1 MTELISVMIVD
12 DEKLMLEDLS
22 TMIDWEAYGY
32 QIIATAFNGKQ
43 ALRKYR
49 EYHPQ
54 VIFTDIR
61 MPFMDGI
68 EMISEIRKTDE
79 KVSIV
84 LLTAYEDF
92 SYAKAAIRLGITE
105 YVIKSE
111 ITENSLSELLNR
123 LKANIIK
130 AGKRER
136 YITDRMLE
144 QFFLSEEMTESAD
157 IEQILKRPE
166 HIIMVEQDLPISL
179 SGEPV
184 PDEIVVHRSK
194 FVEILTNE
202 KIDGWDLEVITA
214 IPGRKMVIALNS
226 TENSYGSHDQELR
239 NLARKFQ
246 KKLQEET
253 GSSFTLYIVQG
264 RISLYEFKRF
274 YDENKN
280 VFLEKYLEGVG
291 EIHKL
296 DCSQVQELGK
306 EQLLTGTKRNLSM
319 ENMLKEPDSQTRVQ
333 MLYKIL
339 DIAKADG
346 AEQFIITAQS
356 GYTALKNAYSK
367 IEGGKEIPRIASC
380 WKDWLDAEKVTAWLE
395 TQTNR
400 YHEYMT
406 REVNGYS
413 RTISDAVEYIC
424 RSFRNPDL
432 SLNDVAA
439 YVHLSPG
446 YRSGEF
452 KKETGVTLKSYLTD
466 VRIEAAKK
474 MMEDGNYKIYE
485 ICSAVGYNSSQYFSQ
500 AFYKKTGMFPTEYS
514 KKGGRKNEE

>member
-1 MTELISVMIVD
+1 MTDLISVMIVD

-157 IEQILKRPE
+157 VEQILKRPE

-179 SGEPV
+179 SGEAV
-184 PDEIVVHRSK
+184 PEEIVVHRSK

-202 KIDGWDLEVITA
+202 KITGWDLDVITA
-214 IPGRKMVIALNS
+214 IPGRKM
-226 TENSYGSHDQELR
+226 E
-239 NLARKFQ
+239 
-246 KKLQEET
+246 
-253 GSSFTLYIVQG
+253 
-264 RISLYEFKRF
+264 
-274 YDENKN
+274 
-280 VFLEKYLEGVG
+280 
-291 EIHKL
+291 
-296 DCSQVQELGK
+296 
-306 EQLLTGTKRNLSM
+306 
-319 ENMLKEPDSQTRVQ
+319 
-333 MLYKIL
+333 
-339 DIAKADG
+339 
-346 AEQFIITAQS
+346 
-356 GYTALKNAYSK
+356 
-367 IEGGKEIPRIASC
+367 
-380 WKDWLDAEKVTAWLE
+380 
-395 TQTNR
+395 
-400 YHEYMT
+400 
-406 REVNGYS
+406 S
-413 RTISDAVEYIC
+413 R
-424 RSFRNPDL
+424 
-432 SLNDVAA
+432 
-439 YVHLSPG
+439 
-446 YRSGEF
+446 
-452 KKETGVTLKSYLTD
+452 
-466 VRIEAAKK
+466 
-474 MMEDGNYKIYE
+474 
-485 ICSAVGYNSSQYFSQ
+485 
-500 AFYKKTGMFPTEYS
+500 
-514 KKGGRKNEE
+514 

>member
-1 MTELISVMIVD
+1 MTDLISVMIVD

-68 EMISEIRKTDE
+68 EMISEIRKKDE

-157 IEQILKRPE
+157 VEQILKRPE

-179 SGEPV
+179 SGEAV
-184 PDEIVVHRSK
+184 PEEIVVHRSK

-202 KIDGWDLEVITA
+202 KITGWDLDVITA
-214 IPGRKMVIALNS
+214 IPGRKMVIALSS
-226 TENSYGSHDQELR
+226 TESSYGSYEQELYK
-239 NLARKFQ
+239 LARKFQ

-253 GSSFTLYIVQG
+253 NSSFSLYIVQG

-280 VFLEKYLEGVG
+280 VFLEKYLVTITGYAAFKIFIPAACVLFAANMMARNRSVD
-291 EIHKL
+291 KL
-296 DCSQVQELGK
+296 ARRLLIFGICIFLVVPASVKVSDLIETTYQSQIDATLEDAKSTQEMLENSSAAQQEM
-306 EQLLTGTKRNLSM
+306 EQAQQSTDQN
-319 ENMLKEPDSQTRVQ
+319 
-333 MLYKIL
+333 
-339 DIAKADG
+339 
-346 AEQFIITAQS
+346 TAQQETGIS
-356 GYTALKNAYSK
+356 GIFDKAKDALSSAKDSVTTAVEN
-367 IEGGKEIPRIASC
+367 
-380 WKDWLDAEKVTAWLE
+380 V
-395 TQTNR
+395 
-400 YHEYMT
+400 
-406 REVNGYS
+406 
-413 RTISDAVEYIC
+413 TISSEELVQKVQ
-424 RSFRNPDL
+424 N
-432 SLNDVAA
+432 SLNHFVEAVAVMLITSCVIPILVLLVFFWLIKVLLDVDI
-439 YVHLSPG
+439 
-446 YRSGEF
+446 SGENP
-452 KKETGVTLKSYLTD
+452 KSGV
-466 VRIEAAKK
+466 
-474 MMEDGNYKIYE
+474 
-485 ICSAVGYNSSQYFSQ
+485 
-500 AFYKKTGMFPTEYS
+500 
-514 KKGGRKNEE
+514 

>member
-111 ITENSLSELLNR
+111 ITESSLSELLNR

-144 QFFLSEEMTESAD
+144 QFFLSDEMTESAD

-179 SGEPV
+179 SGEPI
-184 PDEIVVHRSK
+184 PEEIVVHRSK
-194 FVEILTNE
+194 FVEILTNKKTE
-202 KIDGWDLEVITA
+202 GWDLEVITA

-226 TENSYGSHDQELR
+226 TENTHGSHEQELQKV
-239 NLARKFQ
+239 ARTFQ
-246 KKLQEET
+246 TRLREET
-253 GSSFTLYIVQG
+253 GFSFTLYIVQG

-280 VFLEKYLEGVG
+280 IFLEKYLDGIG
-291 EIHKL
+291 EIRKL
-296 DCSQVQELGK
+296 DCSRVQELGK
-306 EQLLTGTKRNLSM
+306 EQKSNDKKKLLSM
-319 ENMLKEPDSQTRVQ
+319 EVLLKEPDSQTRSQ
-333 MLYKIL
+333 MLHEIL
-339 DIAKADG
+339 TAAREDSM
-346 AEQFIITAQS
+346 EQFIMAAQS
-356 GYTALKNAYSK
+356 GYTALKHAYEK
-367 IEGGKEIPRIASC
+367 IEAGQELPRIGSC
-380 WKDWLDAEKVTAWLE
+380 WKEWLDEEHITAWLE
-395 TQTNR
+395 AQTDH
-400 YHEYMT
+400 YHEYLT
-406 REVNGYS
+406 WEVNGYS
-413 RTISDAVEYIC
+413 RVISDAVEYIC

-446 YRSGEF
+446 YLSGEF

-500 AFYKKTGMFPTEYS
+500 AFFKKTGMFPTEYS